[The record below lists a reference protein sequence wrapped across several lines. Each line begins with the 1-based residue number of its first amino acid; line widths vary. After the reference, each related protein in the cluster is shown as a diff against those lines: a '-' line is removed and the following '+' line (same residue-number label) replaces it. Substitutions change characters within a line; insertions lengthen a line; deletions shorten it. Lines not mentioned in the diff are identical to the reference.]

1 MTLFFHEM
9 RRSRLSLIIWSV
21 ALSYMLL
28 ICVVIYPEM
37 KSQMGELG
45 DMFADMGAF
54 SDAFGMEMLI
64 GGDFLSYFA
73 LECGEILGIGGA
85 IFAAIVGIGSLSK
98 EERDRTAELL
108 LTQPLTRAKVVTQKL
123 LSVLCQIIVLN
134 IATIGVSLVGIL
146 AIGENPDAKKLA
158 LVFLS
163 YFLLQIEIALIC
175 FGISSFIRRSAV
187 GIGLG
192 ISLAF
197 YFINIVANISKEVEF
212 LKYATPFAYTDA
224 SYILKNSAIDWK
236 YLIIGGTLALFGG
249 LFAYA
254 RYTKKD
260 VL

>member
-54 SDAFGMEMLI
+54 SDAFGMEALI
-64 GGDFLSYFA
+64 GGDFLGYFA
-73 LECGEILGIGGA
+73 LECSEVLGIGGSM
-85 IFAAIVGIGSLSK
+85 FAAIAGISALSK
-98 EERDRTAELL
+98 EQRERTAEML
-108 LTQPLTRAKVVTQKL
+108 LTQPLTRARVVTMKL
-123 LSVLCQIIVLN
+123 LSVISQVIVLN
-134 IATIGVSLVGIL
+134 IATVGTSLVGIV
-146 AIGENPDAKKLA
+146 AIGEAPDAKKLA
-158 LVFLS
+158 LIFLS
-163 YFLLQIEIALIC
+163 YFLLQLEIALIC
-175 FGISSFIRRSAV
+175 FGISAFIRRGAI

-197 YFINIVANISKEVEF
+197 YFINIIANISEDVEF

-224 SYILKNSAIDWK
+224 SYVLENSALDWK
-236 YLIIGGTLALFGG
+236 YLIIGGVLALLGG

-254 RYTKKD
+254 RYTRKD
-260 VL
+260 IL